1 MSDQIYEGP
10 AYQDFFSPFV
20 GYGVYTL
27 PDGLQTITF
36 KIMSEGE
43 RMEYQRKTNR
53 PINIDRKNDTAS
65 IKPDLAQDR
74 YELIRTS
81 VTDWTLVRRDPD
93 SGEWLPVV
101 FTKANL
107 DNWIKSSNPKIIS
120 ALEKEVQK
128 ANPWMQAEMSIEDI
142 QAEIDSLQ
150 ELLTQRL
157 NEEAEKNS

>member
-1 MSDQIYEGP
+1 
-10 AYQDFFSPFV
+10 
-20 GYGVYTL
+20 
-27 PDGLQTITF
+27 
-36 KIMSEGE
+36 
-43 RMEYQRKTNR
+43 MEYQRKTNR

-93 SGEWLPVV
+93 TGEWFPVV

-120 ALEKEVQK
+120 ALEKEIQK
-128 ANPWMQAEMSIEDI
+128 ANPWMQAEMSVEDI